1 MQIKDLVKNPGQ
13 WLKGTGPNSDIIISS
28 RIRLA
33 RNLEKMPFSHWAPEK
48 IRKKVLETIESA
60 LKSVDYMKGCLF
72 IHMNTLDG
80 VDKQLLLERHLVSR
94 EQLEP
99 DGAKAVA
106 ISDQEIISIMI
117 NEEDHLRIQ
126 VIQSGFDLVEAYRLI
141 GEVDNKLEQK
151 LIFAFNPSLGY
162 LTACP
167 TNVGTGMRASA
178 MMHLPALV
186 MNKQIDKILQA
197 IPKLNLTA
205 RGFYGE
211 GTTASGNFFQIS
223 NQVTLGQKEE
233 DIIDNLARVVRQ
245 VMEHEAAT
253 RQVLLM
259 IDGIPFNTQL
269 SGQANPSLIPTEH
282 IKQIE
287 IIKGASSSAWGS
299 SLGGVINVITKDVGD
314 TPVPKGTL
322 TSSFAEFATTKNSLD
337 LAGKIK
343 DLGYFVSGSYFN
355 TDGAQAFS
363 ETEEK
368 KYFGKLSLPF
378 GDEIKLT
385 GSLGYME
392 ANPRYAL
399 PTSTFLISQP
409 QYTRY
414 GKILLDV
421 DQTNYRWNVS
431 YKFNDQDITTVSTF
445 ISTGALFSSKTM
457 RMPKASERAFLFSGM
472 YDFTGLPLFLV
483 SIGVRFFT
491 ISSESCF
498 SFP

>member
-33 RNLEKMPFSHWAPEK
+33 RNLEKMPFSHWAPEN

-253 RQVLLM
+253 RQALLKKNRAKLEDMIWRAFGVLQNARIISSAETL
-259 IDGIPFNTQL
+259 DLL
-269 SGQANPSLIPTEH
+269 SSVRLGVDMGL
-282 IKQIE
+282 IKQI
-287 IIKGASSSAWGS
+287 
-299 SLGGVINVITKDVGD
+299 DR
-314 TPVPKGTL
+314 
-322 TSSFAEFATTKNSLD
+322 
-337 LAGKIK
+337 
-343 DLGYFVSGSYFN
+343 
-355 TDGAQAFS
+355 
-363 ETEEK
+363 K
-368 KYFGKLSLPF
+368 KVN
-378 GDEIKLT
+378 E
-385 GSLGYME
+385 
-392 ANPRYAL
+392 
-399 PTSTFLISQP
+399 
-409 QYTRY
+409 
-414 GKILLDV
+414 
-421 DQTNYRWNVS
+421 
-431 YKFNDQDITTVSTF
+431 
-445 ISTGALFSSKTM
+445 
-457 RMPKASERAFLFSGM
+457 
-472 YDFTGLPLFLV
+472 LFLLTQPAHLQKIEGRHFKPDQRDLKRAQLIR
-483 SIGVRFFT
+483 SRLAK
-491 ISSESCF
+491 
-498 SFP
+498 